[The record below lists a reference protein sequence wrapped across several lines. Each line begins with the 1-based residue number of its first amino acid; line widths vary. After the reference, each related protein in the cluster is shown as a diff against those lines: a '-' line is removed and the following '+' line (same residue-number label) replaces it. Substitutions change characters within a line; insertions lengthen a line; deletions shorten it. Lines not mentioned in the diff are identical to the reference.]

1 MSDDFPV
8 QWVESDTVLLIERI
22 DASTGELAA
31 EEQPFARTMRPR
43 RLREFTA
50 GRRLAR
56 RALALMGEASV
67 AIPVGAAGE
76 PLWPSG
82 VVGSI
87 AHTGTHAA
95 VVLSRRARHA
105 SVGIDLDDHRLLG
118 EAAAKDLM
126 TEEEIELV
134 LKAGWTCDRAQAQNL
149 VFCAKEALFKC
160 QYPMTRLAQLD
171 FEHVRLTP
179 SNAPG
184 LLKASPVLGHS
195 ETYRACLEAVRL
207 SLHVVQQLTTVLA
220 LASGAR
226 ESRYV

>member
-1 MSDDFPV
+1 MSDDLPV

-22 DASTGELAA
+22 DASAGELAA
-31 EEQPFARTMRPR
+31 GEQPFARAMQPR

-76 PLWPSG
+76 PLWPSD

-87 AHTGTHAA
+87 AHTGTHVA
-95 VVLSRRARHA
+95 VVLSRSAHHA

-160 QYPMTRLAQLD
+160 QYPMTGLAQLD
-171 FEHVRLTP
+171 FEHVRLSP
-179 SNAPG
+179 SNATG
-184 LLKASPVLGHS
+184 LLKSAPDLGHS
-195 ETYRACLEAVRL
+195 EAHRACLEAIGL
-207 SLHVVQQLTTVLA
+207 SLHVVQELRIVLA
-220 LASGAR
+220 LASDTD
-226 ESRYV
+226 ESPNV